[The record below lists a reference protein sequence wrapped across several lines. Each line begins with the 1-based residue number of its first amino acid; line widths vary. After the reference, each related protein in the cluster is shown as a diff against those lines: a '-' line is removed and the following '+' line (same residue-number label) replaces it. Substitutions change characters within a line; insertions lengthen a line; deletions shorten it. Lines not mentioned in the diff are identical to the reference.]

1 MNPKHCCIGNSLN
14 LTLPFRTKR
23 ILFKPSANR
32 VRLISYQIVTVS
44 SAKNNQSSRIS
55 ANANFFP
62 ELKHEKLIPSVGSR
76 QSSGFHGNQ
85 AFDLS
90 CTLRQTRTHTHS
102 HMHTHTHIHSHIHT
116 HTQIHK
122 HLRLFTHTHANTYTL
137 TRVQTHTE
145 LSSRSVLQ
153 INLFKLSK
161 RYKKSQF
168 IFQSRKRH
176 KAIK

>member
-1 MNPKHCCIGNSLN
+1 MNPKHCCIVYSLN

-23 ILFKPSANR
+23 IIFKPTIVSDD
-32 VRLISYQIVTVS
+32 RLITYRIVTVS

-116 HTQIHK
+116 HTNTQTFTHIHT
-122 HLRLFTHTHANTYTL
+122 HTEHTHTHANTYKRTQSW
-137 TRVQTHTE
+137 VPE
-145 LSSRSVLQ
+145 VFCKSISLSYQNVIKNRNSSSNQ
-153 INLFKLSK
+153 EKGTK
-161 RYKKSQF
+161 R
-168 IFQSRKRH
+168 
-176 KAIK
+176 